1 MAPVSEASPLVH
13 QDGGII
19 ASFAVYAGAPC
30 CSARGRMAETD
41 GDDDDDDYDCAP
53 AAWVVVVGWKKS

>member
-1 MAPVSEASPLVH
+1 MAPVSEASFLV
-13 QDGGII
+13 QDGGI

-53 AAWVVVVGWKKS
+53 AA

>member
-53 AAWVVVVGWKKS
+53 AA